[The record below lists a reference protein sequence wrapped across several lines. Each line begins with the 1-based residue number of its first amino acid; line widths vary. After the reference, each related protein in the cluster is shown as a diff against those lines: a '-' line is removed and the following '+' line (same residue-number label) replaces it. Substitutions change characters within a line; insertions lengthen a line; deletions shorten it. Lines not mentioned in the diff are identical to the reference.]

1 MFVEQEKEHHAVQT
15 MCRLL
20 GVSTSGYY
28 AWRVRQP
35 SKRAREN
42 ASLQQRITTIH
53 QESRGTY
60 GAPRVYAELRLGHR
74 IRCSRKRVARLMRL
88 AGLAGIHRGRRH
100 GCTRRNPAR
109 TGYPDLVKRDFK
121 AGAPDQ
127 LWVADMTQH
136 QTGEGWLYLAA
147 VIDMFSRNV
156 VGWAMGTRP
165 TTELVAGAVEMALQN
180 RQPAPGVIHHS
191 DHGSQ
196 YTSLAFGK
204 HLREAGIVGSM
215 GSVGDAYDNAAAES
229 FFATLQVELLDR
241 RSWITRQQL
250 RTAIFEYIEA
260 FYNRRRRHS
269 SLGYLSPVEF
279 ENQQLPAWLR
289 SAASQVQAVLDH
301 LSSTDT

>member
-1 MFVEQEKEHHAVQT
+1 

-28 AWRVRQP
+28 AWRVRKP
-35 SKRAREN
+35 SKRAQANANLRE
-42 ASLQQRITTIH
+42 RIAGIH
-53 QESRGTY
+53 QLSKGTY
-60 GAPRVYAELRLGHR
+60 GSPRVHAELRMGHGL
-74 IRCSRKRVARLMRL
+74 RCSRKRVARLMRL
-88 AGLAGIHRGRRH
+88 AGLKGIHRGRRS

-109 TGYPDLVKRDFK
+109 LGFPDLVKRSFK
-121 AGAPDQ
+121 ADAPDQ

-147 VIDMFSRNV
+147 VIDIFSRKV
-156 VGWAMGTRP
+156 VGWAMGNRP
-165 TTELVAGAVEMALQN
+165 TAELVSAAVDMAVQH
-180 RQPAPGVIHHS
+180 RQPAPGVVHHS

-204 HLREAGIVGSM
+204 CLREAGMVGSM

-241 RSWITRQQL
+241 RSWITRREL

-269 SLGYLSPVEF
+269 SLNYLCPHEYEVAWSPTTV
-279 ENQQLPAWLR
+279 ADV
-289 SAASQVQAVLDH
+289 ASD
-301 LSSTDT
+301 